1 MLNPQGNI
9 LKILLTL
16 ALCIFPW
23 FPVHGG
29 SVVSDDLIVKTS
41 KGRIQGFET
50 STSEN
55 KKVSAWYGIPYAQPP
70 TGNLRF
76 RHPRS
81 VDPWEGIKNTLD
93 QPNSCVQMKD
103 EFWPGFS
110 GAEEWN
116 TNTKQS
122 EDCLYLNVVVPRPHP
137 KDAAVIIWIYGGGFW
152 SGTTTLDLYDLRTMV
167 AEQNIIMVGIQ
178 YRVASLAFL
187 FFDTEDVP
195 GNAGMFDQLMAIQWV
210 KENIAQFGGNPKNIT
225 LMGESAGAA
234 SVSLHLLSP
243 LSTNLFSQAIMQS
256 ASALAP
262 WGVISKKE
270 AMHRSMRLA
279 ELMKCPHDGRDV
291 RASIDCLRK
300 ADPHKMVLKEWDGI
314 THGFTGA
321 IGVFVPIVDGAF
333 LDETPGT
340 AMRLEHFKKTNI
352 LLGSNKDEGNYFI
365 LYFWPKT
372 FPREEKE
379 VFITR
384 ENFLLAIKEAYPL
397 ANKLQRK
404 AIEFEYTNWINPD
417 DPVKNRVAVDRFTGD
432 WQFTCPVVDFAH
444 RYAETGNNVYM
455 YHFAQQS
462 TISPWPR
469 WSGAMHADEIV
480 FLFGQPLN
488 VSYGYSQAE
497 IELSKQMMA
506 YWANF
511 AKTGNPS
518 LSADHTWT
526 ETYWPLHTPL
536 KRETLTLSTAPSK
549 VLEGHGVRK
558 CAFWKK
564 FLPQLANGKF
574 DGRSGDFFH
583 LNNAANTPTTSDER
597 SSSFTQK
604 ACELECC
611 NNTGLFTG
619 PKSSTV
625 LFSAVLI
632 IFFTFSAF

>member
-1 MLNPQGNI
+1 MWNSQKNTLTMLLTFSVG
-9 LKILLTL
+9 ILLDSL
-16 ALCIFPW
+16 
-23 FPVHGG
+23 VQGG
-29 SVVSDDLIVKTS
+29 SVVSDDLLVKTS
-41 KGRIQGFET
+41 KGKIQGFET

-76 RHPRS
+76 RHPRP
-81 VDPWEGIKNTLD
+81 VDPWDGIKNTLD
-93 QPNSCVQMKD
+93 QPNSCVQMRD
-103 EFWPGFS
+103 ETWPGFS
-110 GAEEWN
+110 GSEAWN
-116 TNTKQS
+116 TNTEQS
-122 EDCLYLNVVVPRPHP
+122 EDCLYMNVVIPRPHP
-137 KDAAVIIWIYGGGFW
+137 KNAAVIIWIYGGGFW
-152 SGTTTLDLYDLRTMV
+152 SGTTTLDFYDLRTMV

-187 FFDTEDVP
+187 FFDEEDVP

-210 KENIAQFGGNPKNIT
+210 KENIAQFGGNPENIT
-225 LMGESAGAA
+225 LMGESAGAC

-243 LSTNLFSQAIMQS
+243 LSRNLFSQAIMQS

-279 ELMKCPHDGRDV
+279 ELMKCPHDGKDV

-300 ADPHKMVLKEWDGI
+300 ADPHDMVVKEWSGI
-314 THGFTGA
+314 THGFTGG

-333 LDETPGT
+333 LDESPGT
-340 AMRLEHFKKTNI
+340 AMRLENFKKTNV

-365 LYFWPKT
+365 LYFFQDT
-372 FPREEKE
+372 FPRQDE
-379 VFITR
+379 VFINR
-384 ENFLLAIKEAYPL
+384 ENFLAAIKDAYPL

-417 DPVKNRVAVDRFTGD
+417 DPVANRVAIDRFTGD

-455 YHFAQQS
+455 YHFAHQAS
-462 TISPWPR
+462 NSPWPR
-469 WSGAMHADEIV
+469 WSGAMHADEIA

-488 VSYGYSQAE
+488 VSYGYSKAE

-536 KRETLTLSTAPSK
+536 KRETLTLSTNPSK

-564 FLPQLANGKF
+564 FLPQLANGRF
-574 DGRSGDFFH
+574 DGRGGDFFH
-583 LNNAANTPTTSDER
+583 FNNIATVAITSGPEQVPQTCDID
-597 SSSFTQK
+597 
-604 ACELECC
+604 CC
-611 NNTGLFTG
+611 NRGLINGSKTGTALLTG
-619 PKSSTV
+619 M
-625 LFSAVLI
+625 LI
-632 IFFTFSAF
+632 IFLTFSAF

>member
-1 MLNPQGNI
+1 MWKLQGNI
-9 LKILLTL
+9 IKILI
-16 ALCIFPW
+16 AFSACILMW
-23 FPVHGG
+23 CPVHAG
-29 SVVSDDLIVKTS
+29 SVVNDDLIVETS
-41 KGRIQGFET
+41 KGKIQGFET
-50 STSEN
+50 SNSEN

-81 VDPWEGIKNTLD
+81 VDPWEGVKNTLD
-93 QPNSCVQMKD
+93 QPNSCVQMRD
-103 EFWPGFS
+103 TMWPGFD

-152 SGTTTLDLYDLRTMV
+152 SGTTTLALYDLRTMV

-210 KENIAQFGGNPKNIT
+210 KENIAQFGGNPENIT

-262 WGVISKKE
+262 WAVISKNE
-270 AMHRSMRLA
+270 GMHRSLRLA
-279 ELMKCPHDGRDV
+279 ELMGCPHDGREV

-300 ADPHKMVLKEWDGI
+300 ADPHKMVVREWDGI

-333 LDETPGT
+333 LDENPGM

-365 LYFWPKT
+365 LYFFADAFPKQD
-372 FPREEKE
+372 E
-379 VFITR
+379 VFISR
-384 ENFLLAIKEAYPL
+384 EQFLASIKDAYPL

-417 DPVKNRVAVDRFTGD
+417 DPVKNRVGVDRFTGD

-455 YHFAQQS
+455 YHFAQQA
-462 TISPWPR
+462 TVSPWPK
-469 WSGAMHADEIV
+469 WSGAMHADEIA

-488 VSYGYSQAE
+488 VSHGYAQAE
-497 IELSKQMMA
+497 IQLSRQMMA

-536 KRETLTLSTAPSK
+536 KRETLTLSTSESK

-564 FLPQLANGKF
+564 FLPQLGNGRF

-583 LNNAANTPTTSDER
+583 QYPGNTPAVDMRPESGR
-597 SSSFTQK
+597 QK

-611 NNTGLFTG
+611 NAGLFTG
-619 PKSSTV
+619 PTSSTV
-625 LFSAVLI
+625 LFSAILI
-632 IFFTFSAF
+632 IFLTSSSF